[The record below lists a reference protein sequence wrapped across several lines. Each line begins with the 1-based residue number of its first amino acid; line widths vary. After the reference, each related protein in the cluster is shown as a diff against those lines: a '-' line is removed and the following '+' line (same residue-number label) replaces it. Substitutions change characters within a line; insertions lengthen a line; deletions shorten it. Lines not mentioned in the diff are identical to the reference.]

1 MQPFESALL
10 AAFPLD
16 AWRSRRVCVAVSGGA
31 DSVALLR
38 GLVRLPEITNNP
50 DLRLN
55 FFVATVDHRSRG
67 AESDGDVAF
76 VEALAAEL
84 GVDFFRRTLDP
95 AELEAEARRQGSWES
110 AARTLRYRALV
121 DAAKAGSARYLA
133 TAHHRDDQLE
143 TLLFRLFRGAGFDGM
158 RGVPAVRPLDEAL
171 VLIRPLLAVGR
182 AEILAYLAQ
191 LNQPYRVDSSNASP
205 RYARNRIRNELAPL
219 LESIFPGRWES
230 ALLRLSELA
239 AETETFFDA
248 QTAPL
253 DAEIAAAKR
262 RDALFARTLD
272 ALGVPDAFPNAANNA
287 NRSISSNAANNANRS
302 ISSNAANNA
311 NRSISSNAADNANLP
326 KPSNAAN
333 NANRSAP
340 SNVANNANDA
350 SSPNVV
356 ILPLEPLRAAPEP
369 LVRRYFRQ
377 IWRDRNWPL
386 AAMGAAE
393 WRRLAAAVRK
403 TPLDRRA
410 EPQFPGDVRLTF
422 PDSSTLRLERR
433 VKNADSVPVDASPP
447 FD

>member
-1 MQPFESALL
+1 MSFLATLAQTADSPYFPYPVFSESFRLSPRPFETALL

-16 AWRSRRVCVAVSGGA
+16 AWRSRRVCAAVSGGA

-38 GLVRLPEITNNP
+38 GLVRLPEITDNP
-50 DLRLN
+50 NLRRN

-95 AELEAEARRQGSWES
+95 TELEAEARRQGSWES
-110 AARTLRYRALV
+110 AARELRYRALV
-121 DAAKAGSARYLA
+121 DAAKTGGARFLA

-143 TLLFRLFRGAGFDGM
+143 TLLFRLFRGAGFDGL
-158 RGVPAVRPLDEAL
+158 RGVPAVRPLDESL

-219 LESIFPGRWES
+219 LDSIFPGRWDA
-230 ALLRLSELA
+230 ALLRLAELA

-253 DAEIAAAKR
+253 DAKIAAAKR

-272 ALGVPDAFPNAANNA
+272 SLNVPDAANDANNKHSPNDADAVNPANNA
-287 NRSISSNAANNANRS
+287 
-302 ISSNAANNA
+302 
-311 NRSISSNAADNANLP
+311 
-326 KPSNAAN
+326 
-333 NANRSAP
+333 SA
-340 SNVANNANDA
+340 A
-350 SSPNVV
+350 SSPDVV
-356 ILPLEPLRAAPEP
+356 ILPLEPLRDAPEP

-393 WRRLAAAVRK
+393 WRRLTAAVRQ
-403 TPLDRRA
+403 TPLPNRA
-410 EPQFPGDVRLTF
+410 EPQFPGDVRLIF
-422 PDSSTLRLERR
+422 PDASTLRLERR
-433 VKNADSVPVDASPP
+433 VKNVDFAPDADSPSP

>member
-1 MQPFESALL
+1 MSPLSLHLPLQPFESALL

-287 NRSISSNAANNANRS
+287 NRSISSNAA
-302 ISSNAANNA
+302 
-311 NRSISSNAADNANLP
+311 DNANLP

>member
-1 MQPFESALL
+1 MSSARFHSSPQPFESALL

-38 GLVRLPEITNNP
+38 GLVRLPELTNKPN
-50 DLRLN
+50 LRRN

-67 AESDGDVAF
+67 AESDGDAAF

-84 GVDFFRRTLDP
+84 GLDFFRRTLDP
-95 AELEAEARRQGSWES
+95 NELEAEARRQGSWES
-110 AARTLRYRALV
+110 AARELRYRALV
-121 DAAKAGSARYLA
+121 EAAKRGGARFLA

-143 TLLFRLFRGAGFDGM
+143 TLLFRLFRGVGFDGL
-158 RGVPAVRPLDEAL
+158 RGVPAIRPLDESL

-182 AEILAYLAQ
+182 AEIFAYLSQ
-191 LNQPYRVDSSNASP
+191 LNQSYRVDSSNASP
-205 RYARNRIRNELAPL
+205 SYARNRIRNELTPL
-219 LESIFPGRWES
+219 LESIFPGRWDA
-230 ALLRLSELA
+230 ALLRLAELA

-253 DAEIAAAKR
+253 DAEIAAARR
-262 RDALFARTLD
+262 RDALFRRTLD
-272 ALGVPDAFPNAANNA
+272 SLGIPAAPPNTASLPDA
-287 NRSISSNAANNANRS
+287 
-302 ISSNAANNA
+302 
-311 NRSISSNAADNANLP
+311 
-326 KPSNAAN
+326 
-333 NANRSAP
+333 
-340 SNVANNANDA
+340 A
-350 SSPNVV
+350 SSLDVV
-356 ILPLEPLRAAPEP
+356 ILPLKPLRDASEP

-393 WRRLAAAVRK
+393 WRRLTAAVRK
-403 TPLDRRA
+403 TPFTNRA

-433 VKNADSVPVDASPP
+433 VKDAAPRLDANAPSPP
-447 FD
+447 D

>member
-1 MQPFESALL
+1 MFFPRFASTPRPFETALL

-50 DLRLN
+50 DLRRN

-84 GVDFFRRTLDP
+84 GVDCFRRTLDP

-121 DAAKAGSARYLA
+121 DAAKNGGARYLA

-143 TLLFRLFRGAGFDGM
+143 TLLFRLFRGAGFNGL

-191 LNQPYRVDSSNASP
+191 LNQSYRVDSSNASP

-219 LESIFPGRWES
+219 LESIFPGRWEA

-272 ALGVPDAFPNAANNA
+272 ALGVPDASDNNANNA
-287 NRSISSNAANNANRS
+287 SS
-302 ISSNAANNA
+302 
-311 NRSISSNAADNANLP
+311 
-326 KPSNAAN
+326 
-333 NANRSAP
+333 
-340 SNVANNANDA
+340 A
-350 SSPNVV
+350 SSPDVV
-356 ILPLEPLRAAPEP
+356 ILPLKPLRAAPEP

-386 AAMGAAE
+386 AAMGADE

-433 VKNADSVPVDASPP
+433 VKSADSVPVDASPP

>member
-1 MQPFESALL
+1 VFFPRFASTPRPFETALL

-50 DLRLN
+50 DLRRN

-95 AELEAEARRQGSWES
+95 TELEAEARRQGSWES

-121 DAAKAGSARYLA
+121 DAAKNGGARFLA

-143 TLLFRLFRGAGFDGM
+143 TLLFRLFRGAGFDGL

-272 ALGVPDAFPNAANNA
+272 ALGVPNVSPNNANNA
-287 NRSISSNAANNANRS
+287 NN
-302 ISSNAANNA
+302 
-311 NRSISSNAADNANLP
+311 
-326 KPSNAAN
+326 
-333 NANRSAP
+333 
-340 SNVANNANDA
+340 A
-350 SSPNVV
+350 SSLNVV

-386 AAMGAAE
+386 AAMGADE

-403 TPLDRRA
+403 TPLPSRA

-433 VKNADSVPVDASPP
+433 VKNADSVPVDASSP

>member
-1 MQPFESALL
+1 MFPDSFRSSPRPFETALL

-50 DLRLN
+50 NLRRN

-84 GVDFFRRTLDP
+84 GVDFFRQTLDP

-110 AARTLRYRALV
+110 AARELRYRALV
-121 DAAKAGSARYLA
+121 DAAKAGSARFLA

-143 TLLFRLFRGAGFDGM
+143 TLLFRLFRGAGFDGL

-219 LESIFPGRWES
+219 LDSIFPGRWDA
-230 ALLRLSELA
+230 ALLRLAELA

-253 DAEIAAAKR
+253 DAKIAAAKR
-262 RDALFARTLD
+262 RDALFARTLG
-272 ALGVPDAFPNAANNA
+272 ALGVPGASPNAANNA
-287 NRSISSNAANNANRS
+287 NNKNFPSIADAVNPANIANNA
-302 ISSNAANNA
+302 
-311 NRSISSNAADNANLP
+311 
-326 KPSNAAN
+326 
-333 NANRSAP
+333 
-340 SNVANNANDA
+340 
-350 SSPNVV
+350 SSPDVV
-356 ILPLEPLRAAPEP
+356 ILPLEPLRDAPEP

-386 AAMGAAE
+386 AAMGADE
-393 WRRLAAAVRK
+393 WRRLTAAVRK
-403 TPLDRRA
+403 TPLPSRA

-422 PDSSTLRLERR
+422 PDSSTLRLERG
-433 VKNADSVPVDASPP
+433 VKNADSVPAPPSSP

>member
-1 MQPFESALL
+1 MSSALFRSSPRPFETALL

-16 AWRSRRVCVAVSGGA
+16 AWRRRRVCVAVSGGA

-50 DLRLN
+50 DLRRN

-76 VEALAAEL
+76 VESLAAEL

-95 AELEAEARRQGSWES
+95 GELEAEARRQGSWES

-121 DAAKAGSARYLA
+121 DAAKSGSARYLA

-143 TLLFRLFRGAGFDGM
+143 TLLFRLFRGAGFDGL
-158 RGVPAVRPLDEAL
+158 RGVPTVRPLDEAL

-253 DAEIAAAKR
+253 DAKIAAAKR

-272 ALGVPDAFPNAANNA
+272 ALGVPDASPNAANNA
-287 NRSISSNAANNANRS
+287 NRPAS
-302 ISSNAANNA
+302 
-311 NRSISSNAADNANLP
+311 P
-326 KPSNAAN
+326 
-333 NANRSAP
+333 
-340 SNVANNANDA
+340 NVANNANRPVSTDAANRSVSSNSANNANDANGA
-350 SSPNVV
+350 SSLNVV

-369 LVRRYFRQ
+369 LVRRYFRK

-386 AAMGAAE
+386 AAMGADE

-433 VKNADSVPVDASPP
+433 VKNADVPSNVDSSSA

>member
-1 MQPFESALL
+1 VSSSLFHSSPRPFETALL

-16 AWRSRRVCVAVSGGA
+16 AWRARRVCVAVSGGA

-50 DLRLN
+50 DLRRN

-95 AELEAEARRQGSWES
+95 TELETEARRQGSWES

-121 DAAKAGSARYLA
+121 DAAKNGGARYLA

-143 TLLFRLFRGAGFDGM
+143 TLLFRLFRGAGFDGL

-272 ALGVPDAFPNAANNA
+272 ALGVPNVSPNNANNA
-287 NRSISSNAANNANRS
+287 NN
-302 ISSNAANNA
+302 
-311 NRSISSNAADNANLP
+311 
-326 KPSNAAN
+326 
-333 NANRSAP
+333 
-340 SNVANNANDA
+340 A
-350 SSPNVV
+350 SSLNVV

-386 AAMGAAE
+386 AAMGADE

-403 TPLDRRA
+403 TPLPSRA

-433 VKNADSVPVDASPP
+433 VKNADSVPVDASSP

>member
-1 MQPFESALL
+1 MSSSLFCSSPRPFETALL
-10 AAFPLD
+10 AAFPFD
-16 AWRSRRVCVAVSGGA
+16 AWRARRVCVAVSGGA

-50 DLRLN
+50 DLRRN

-84 GVDFFRRTLDP
+84 GVDFFHRTLDP

-143 TLLFRLFRGAGFDGM
+143 TLLFRLFRGAGFDGL

-253 DAEIAAAKR
+253 DAKIAAAKR

-272 ALGVPDAFPNAANNA
+272 ALGVPDASPNDANAANNV
-287 NRSISSNAANNANRS
+287 NNINNANNAN
-302 ISSNAANNA
+302 N
-311 NRSISSNAADNANLP
+311 
-326 KPSNAAN
+326 
-333 NANRSAP
+333 
-340 SNVANNANDA
+340 A
-350 SSPNVV
+350 SSPDVV
-356 ILPLEPLRAAPEP
+356 ILPLKPLRAAPEP

-393 WRRLAAAVRK
+393 WRRLTAAVRK

-422 PDSSTLRLERR
+422 PDASTLRLERR
-433 VKNADSVPVDASPP
+433 VKNAAVPSNVDSSSP

>member
-1 MQPFESALL
+1 M
-10 AAFPLD
+10 
-16 AWRSRRVCVAVSGGA
+16 RR
-31 DSVALLR
+31 
-38 GLVRLPEITNNP
+38 
-50 DLRLN
+50 N

-95 AELEAEARRQGSWES
+95 TELEAEARRQGSWES

-121 DAAKAGSARYLA
+121 DAAKSGSARYLA

-143 TLLFRLFRGAGFDGM
+143 TLLFRLFRGAGFDGL

-191 LNQPYRVDSSNASP
+191 LNQSYRVDSSNASP

-262 RDALFARTLD
+262 RDALFARTLASLNVPNAVNNVND
-272 ALGVPDAFPNAANNA
+272 ANNEHFPNDADAANRPVSAFNA
-287 NRSISSNAANNANRS
+287 
-302 ISSNAANNA
+302 
-311 NRSISSNAADNANLP
+311 
-326 KPSNAAN
+326 
-333 NANRSAP
+333 SA
-340 SNVANNANDA
+340 A
-350 SSPNVV
+350 SSPDVV
-356 ILPLEPLRAAPEP
+356 MLPLEPLRATPEP

-386 AAMGAAE
+386 AAMGADE
-393 WRRLAAAVRK
+393 WRRLTAAVRK

-433 VKNADSVPVDASPP
+433 VKNAAVPSNVDSSSP

>member
-1 MQPFESALL
+1 MSSSLFSSSPRPFETALL

-50 DLRLN
+50 DLRRN

-143 TLLFRLFRGAGFDGM
+143 TLLFRLFRGAGFDGL
-158 RGVPAVRPLDEAL
+158 RGVPAVRPLDEVL

-191 LNQPYRVDSSNASP
+191 LNHPYRVDSSNASP

-239 AETETFFDA
+239 AETETFLDA

-253 DAEIAAAKR
+253 DAKI
-262 RDALFARTLD
+262 
-272 ALGVPDAFPNAANNA
+272 
-287 NRSISSNAANNANRS
+287 
-302 ISSNAANNA
+302 
-311 NRSISSNAADNANLP
+311 
-326 KPSNAAN
+326 
-333 NANRSAP
+333 
-340 SNVANNANDA
+340 
-350 SSPNVV
+350 
-356 ILPLEPLRAAPEP
+356 
-369 LVRRYFRQ
+369 
-377 IWRDRNWPL
+377 
-386 AAMGAAE
+386 
-393 WRRLAAAVRK
+393 
-403 TPLDRRA
+403 
-410 EPQFPGDVRLTF
+410 
-422 PDSSTLRLERR
+422 
-433 VKNADSVPVDASPP
+433 
-447 FD
+447 

>member
-1 MQPFESALL
+1 MPSQTAETAHSPYSVSSSLFHSSPRPFETALL

-16 AWRSRRVCVAVSGGA
+16 AWRARRVCVAVSGGA

-50 DLRLN
+50 DLRRN

-121 DAAKAGSARYLA
+121 DAAKNGGARYLA

-143 TLLFRLFRGAGFDGM
+143 TLLFRLFRGAGFDGL
-158 RGVPAVRPLDEAL
+158 RGVPAVRPLNEAL
-171 VLIRPLLAVGR
+171 VLIRPLLGVGR

-253 DAEIAAAKR
+253 DAKIAAAKR

-272 ALGVPDAFPNAANNA
+272 ALGVPVASANNA
-287 NRSISSNAANNANRS
+287 SNA
-302 ISSNAANNA
+302 
-311 NRSISSNAADNANLP
+311 
-326 KPSNAAN
+326 
-333 NANRSAP
+333 
-340 SNVANNANDA
+340 SNVNNVNDANDA
-350 SSPNVV
+350 SSPDVV
-356 ILPLEPLRAAPEP
+356 ILPLEPLRATPEP

-393 WRRLAAAVRK
+393 WRRLTAAVRK

-433 VKNADSVPVDASPP
+433 AKTAAVSSNVDSPSP

>member
-1 MQPFESALL
+1 MSSPRFISTPRPFETALL

-50 DLRLN
+50 DLRRN

-95 AELEAEARRQGSWES
+95 TELEAEARRQGSWES

-121 DAAKAGSARYLA
+121 DAAKNGGARYLA

-143 TLLFRLFRGAGFDGM
+143 TLLFRLFRGAGFDGL

-219 LESIFPGRWES
+219 LESIFPGRWEA
-230 ALLRLSELA
+230 ALLRLAELA

-262 RDALFARTLD
+262 RDALFRRTLA
-272 ALGVPDAFPNAANNA
+272 ALNVPNAPNSVNAANNG
-287 NRSISSNAANNANRS
+287 NNANAV
-302 ISSNAANNA
+302 N
-311 NRSISSNAADNANLP
+311 P
-326 KPSNAAN
+326 V
-333 NANRSAP
+333 
-340 SNVANNANDA
+340 NVANDANVVNP
-350 SSPNVV
+350 PNVV
-356 ILPLEPLRAAPEP
+356 ILPLEPLRDAPEA

-393 WRRLAAAVRK
+393 WRRLTAAVRK
-403 TPLDRRA
+403 TPLPNRA
-410 EPQFPGDVRLTF
+410 EPQFPGAVRLTF

-433 VKNADSVPVDASPP
+433 MKTAAVPSNVDSSSP

>member
-1 MQPFESALL
+1 MPSQTAETAHSPYSVSSSLFHSSPRPFETALL

-16 AWRSRRVCVAVSGGA
+16 AWRARRVCVAVSGGA

-50 DLRLN
+50 DLRRN

-121 DAAKAGSARYLA
+121 DAAQKGGARYLA

-143 TLLFRLFRGAGFDGM
+143 TLLFRLFRGAGFDGL
-158 RGVPAVRPLDEAL
+158 RGVPAVRPLNEAL
-171 VLIRPLLAVGR
+171 VLIRPLLGVGR

-253 DAEIAAAKR
+253 DAKIAAAKR
-262 RDALFARTLD
+262 RDALLARTLD
-272 ALGVPDAFPNAANNA
+272 ALGVPVASANNA
-287 NRSISSNAANNANRS
+287 SNA
-302 ISSNAANNA
+302 
-311 NRSISSNAADNANLP
+311 
-326 KPSNAAN
+326 
-333 NANRSAP
+333 
-340 SNVANNANDA
+340 SNVNNVNDANDANDA
-350 SSPNVV
+350 SSPDVV
-356 ILPLEPLRAAPEP
+356 ILPLEPLRATPEP

-393 WRRLAAAVRK
+393 WRRLTAAVRK

-433 VKNADSVPVDASPP
+433 AKTAAVSSNVDSPSP

>member
-1 MQPFESALL
+1 MFFPRFASTPRPFETALL

-50 DLRLN
+50 DLRRN

-95 AELEAEARRQGSWES
+95 TELETEARRQGSWES

-121 DAAKAGSARYLA
+121 DAAKNGGARYLA

-143 TLLFRLFRGAGFDGM
+143 TLLFRLFRGAGFDGL

-171 VLIRPLLAVGR
+171 VLIRPLLGVGR

-272 ALGVPDAFPNAANNA
+272 ALGVPNVSPNNANNA
-287 NRSISSNAANNANRS
+287 NN
-302 ISSNAANNA
+302 
-311 NRSISSNAADNANLP
+311 
-326 KPSNAAN
+326 
-333 NANRSAP
+333 
-340 SNVANNANDA
+340 A
-350 SSPNVV
+350 SSLNVV

-386 AAMGAAE
+386 AAMGADE

-403 TPLDRRA
+403 TPLPSRV

>member
-1 MQPFESALL
+1 MFSSLVPSPPRPFETALL

-50 DLRLN
+50 DLRRN
-55 FFVATVDHRSRG
+55 FFVATVNHRSRG

-95 AELEAEARRQGSWES
+95 VELEAEARRQGSWES

-121 DAAKAGSARYLA
+121 DAAKNGGARFLA

-143 TLLFRLFRGAGFDGM
+143 TLLFRLFRGAGFDGL
-158 RGVPAVRPLDEAL
+158 RGVPTVRPLDEAL

-253 DAEIAAAKR
+253 DAKIAAAKL
-262 RDALFARTLD
+262 RDALFRRTL
-272 ALGVPDAFPNAANNA
+272 ALLGVPAANAVNPPNAANNA
-287 NRSISSNAANNANRS
+287 IAANPPNAAN
-302 ISSNAANNA
+302 AAN
-311 NRSISSNAADNANLP
+311 
-326 KPSNAAN
+326 
-333 NANRSAP
+333 
-340 SNVANNANDA
+340 
-350 SSPNVV
+350 SPNVV
-356 ILPLEPLRAAPEP
+356 ILPLEPLRDAPEP

-377 IWRDRNWPL
+377 IWRDQNWPL

-393 WRRLAAAVRK
+393 WRRLTAAVRK
-403 TPLDRRA
+403 TPLPNRA

-433 VKNADSVPVDASPP
+433 VPNAGSAPVDASPP

>member
-1 MQPFESALL
+1 MSSSLSHSSPRPFETALL

-16 AWRSRRVCVAVSGGA
+16 AWRARRVCVAVSGGA

-50 DLRLN
+50 DLRRH

-143 TLLFRLFRGAGFDGM
+143 TLLFRLFRGAGFDGL

-171 VLIRPLLAVGR
+171 VLIRPLLGVGR

-253 DAEIAAAKR
+253 DAKIAAVRR
-262 RDALFARTLD
+262 RDALFARTLNS
-272 ALGVPDAFPNAANNA
+272 LNVPDAANNKNFSNIA
-287 NRSISSNAANNANRS
+287 NTANAVN
-302 ISSNAANNA
+302 
-311 NRSISSNAADNANLP
+311 P
-326 KPSNAAN
+326 
-333 NANRSAP
+333 
-340 SNVANNANDA
+340 ANNANDA
-350 SSPNVV
+350 SSPDAVM
-356 ILPLEPLRAAPEP
+356 LPLEPLRATPEP

-422 PDSSTLRLERR
+422 PDPSTLRLERR
-433 VKNADSVPVDASPP
+433 VKNAAVPSNVDSSSP

>member
-1 MQPFESALL
+1 MSSSLFCSSPRPFETALL
-10 AAFPLD
+10 AAFPFD
-16 AWRSRRVCVAVSGGA
+16 AWRARRVCVAVSGGA

-50 DLRLN
+50 DLRRN

-143 TLLFRLFRGAGFDGM
+143 TLLFRLFRGAGFDGL

-253 DAEIAAAKR
+253 DAKIAAAKR

-272 ALGVPDAFPNAANNA
+272 ALGVPDASPNDANAANNV
-287 NRSISSNAANNANRS
+287 NNINNANNAN
-302 ISSNAANNA
+302 N
-311 NRSISSNAADNANLP
+311 
-326 KPSNAAN
+326 
-333 NANRSAP
+333 
-340 SNVANNANDA
+340 A
-350 SSPNVV
+350 SSPDVV
-356 ILPLEPLRAAPEP
+356 ILPLKPLRAAPEP

-393 WRRLAAAVRK
+393 WRRLAAAVLK

-422 PDSSTLRLERR
+422 PDASTLRLERR
-433 VKNADSVPVDASPP
+433 VKNAAVPSNVDSSSP

>member
-1 MQPFESALL
+1 MSSSLFHSSPRPFETALL

-16 AWRSRRVCVAVSGGA
+16 AWRRRRVCVAVSGGA

-50 DLRLN
+50 DLRRN

-84 GVDFFRRTLDP
+84 DVDFFRRTLDP

-121 DAAKAGSARYLA
+121 DAAKSGSARFLA

-143 TLLFRLFRGAGFDGM
+143 TILFRLFRGAGFDGL
-158 RGVPAVRPLDEAL
+158 RGVPAVRPLDESL
-171 VLIRPLLAVGR
+171 VLIRPLLTVGR

-253 DAEIAAAKR
+253 DEHIAAAKL
-262 RDALFARTLD
+262 RDALFARTL
-272 ALGVPDAFPNAANNA
+272 ALLGVPAANAVNPPNAANNA
-287 NRSISSNAANNANRS
+287 IAANPPNAANNAIAANLLNAANNAN
-302 ISSNAANNA
+302 AAN
-311 NRSISSNAADNANLP
+311 
-326 KPSNAAN
+326 
-333 NANRSAP
+333 
-340 SNVANNANDA
+340 
-350 SSPNVV
+350 SPNVV

-393 WRRLAAAVRK
+393 WRRLTAAVRK
-403 TPLDRRA
+403 TPLERRA

-433 VKNADSVPVDASPP
+433 VPNAGSVPVDASPP

>member
-1 MQPFESALL
+1 MSSSLFCSSPRPFETALL

-50 DLRLN
+50 DLRRN

-95 AELEAEARRQGSWES
+95 TELEAEARRQGSWES

-121 DAAKAGSARYLA
+121 DAAKSGSARYLA

-143 TLLFRLFRGAGFDGM
+143 TLLFRLFRGAGFDGL

-191 LNQPYRVDSSNASP
+191 LNQSYRVDSSNASP

-262 RDALFARTLD
+262 RDALFARTLASLNVPNAVNNVND
-272 ALGVPDAFPNAANNA
+272 ANNEHFPNDADAANRPVSAFNA
-287 NRSISSNAANNANRS
+287 
-302 ISSNAANNA
+302 
-311 NRSISSNAADNANLP
+311 
-326 KPSNAAN
+326 
-333 NANRSAP
+333 SA
-340 SNVANNANDA
+340 A
-350 SSPNVV
+350 SSPDVV
-356 ILPLEPLRAAPEP
+356 MLPLEPLRATPEP

-386 AAMGAAE
+386 AAMGADE
-393 WRRLAAAVRK
+393 WRRLTAAVRK

-433 VKNADSVPVDASPP
+433 VKNAAVPSNVDSSSP

>member
-1 MQPFESALL
+1 MYSSLFLSSPRPFETALL

-50 DLRLN
+50 DLRRN

-84 GVDFFRRTLDP
+84 GVDFFRRTLEP
-95 AELEAEARRQGSWES
+95 AKLEAEARRQGSWES

-121 DAAKAGSARYLA
+121 DAAKAGSARFLA

-143 TLLFRLFRGAGFDGM
+143 TLLFRLFRGAGFDGL
-158 RGVPAVRPLDEAL
+158 RGVPAVRPLDESL

-191 LNQPYRVDSSNASP
+191 LDQPYRVDSSNASP

-253 DAEIAAAKR
+253 DAKIAAAKR
-262 RDALFARTLD
+262 RDALFARTLASLNVPND
-272 ALGVPDAFPNAANNA
+272 ADAANAATPPNSPKIANNADAANRPVSAFAANAAN
-287 NRSISSNAANNANRS
+287 SS
-302 ISSNAANNA
+302 
-311 NRSISSNAADNANLP
+311 
-326 KPSNAAN
+326 
-333 NANRSAP
+333 
-340 SNVANNANDA
+340 
-350 SSPNVV
+350 NVV

-393 WRRLAAAVRK
+393 WRRLTAAVRK
-403 TPLDRRA
+403 TPFPSRA

-433 VKNADSVPVDASPP
+433 VKNADVADSPSS

>member
-1 MQPFESALL
+1 MSSSLFCSSPRPFETALL
-10 AAFPLD
+10 AAFPFD
-16 AWRSRRVCVAVSGGA
+16 AWRARRVCVAVSGGA

-50 DLRLN
+50 DLRRN

-143 TLLFRLFRGAGFDGM
+143 TLLFRLFRGAGFDGL

-253 DAEIAAAKR
+253 DAKIAAAKR

-272 ALGVPDAFPNAANNA
+272 ALGVPDASPNDANAANNV
-287 NRSISSNAANNANRS
+287 NNINNANNAN
-302 ISSNAANNA
+302 N
-311 NRSISSNAADNANLP
+311 
-326 KPSNAAN
+326 
-333 NANRSAP
+333 
-340 SNVANNANDA
+340 A
-350 SSPNVV
+350 SSPDVV
-356 ILPLEPLRAAPEP
+356 MLPLEPLRAAPEP

-393 WRRLAAAVRK
+393 WRRLAAAVLK

-422 PDSSTLRLERR
+422 PDAATLRLERR
-433 VKNADSVPVDASPP
+433 VKNAAVPSNVDSSSP

>member
-1 MQPFESALL
+1 MSSASFRSSPRPFETALL

-16 AWRSRRVCVAVSGGA
+16 AWRRRRVCVAVSGGA

-50 DLRLN
+50 NLRDN

-67 AESDGDVAF
+67 AESDGDAAF

-84 GVDFFRRTLDP
+84 GLDFFRRTLNP
-95 AELEAEARRQGSWES
+95 NELEAEARRRGSWES
-110 AARTLRYRALV
+110 AARELRYRALA
-121 DAAKAGSARYLA
+121 DAAKKGGARFLA

-143 TLLFRLFRGAGFDGM
+143 TLLFRLFRGVGFDGL
-158 RGVPAVRPLDEAL
+158 RGVPAVRPLDESL

-191 LNQPYRVDSSNASP
+191 LNQSCRVDSSNASP

-219 LESIFPGRWES
+219 LDSIFPGRWDA
-230 ALLRLSELA
+230 ALLRLAELA

-253 DAEIAAAKR
+253 DAEIAAARR
-262 RDALFARTLD
+262 RDALFCRTL
-272 ALGVPDAFPNAANNA
+272 ASLGVSANLPNHSNNVNNA
-287 NRSISSNAANNANRS
+287 NNTNDTNRPAVALAAN
-302 ISSNAANNA
+302 
-311 NRSISSNAADNANLP
+311 
-326 KPSNAAN
+326 
-333 NANRSAP
+333 
-340 SNVANNANDA
+340 VASFPD
-350 SSPNVV
+350 VV
-356 ILPLEPLRAAPEP
+356 TLPLEPLRAAPEP
-369 LVRRYFRQ
+369 VVRRYFRQ

-393 WRRLAAAVRK
+393 WRRLTAAVRQ
-403 TPLDRRA
+403 TSLPNRA

-422 PDSSTLRLERR
+422 PDASTLRLERR
-433 VKNADSVPVDASPP
+433 VKNVDAVPAADSPSP

>member
-1 MQPFESALL
+1 MSPLSFHLPLQPFESALL

-84 GVDFFRRTLDP
+84 GVDFFHRTLDP

-121 DAAKAGSARYLA
+121 DAAKNGGARYLA

-191 LNQPYRVDSSNASP
+191 LNQSYRVDSSNASP

-219 LESIFPGRWES
+219 LESIFPGRWEA

-253 DAEIAAAKR
+253 DAEIAAAKS

-272 ALGVPDAFPNAANNA
+272 ALGVPAASANDANDANDANNA
-287 NRSISSNAANNANRS
+287 NNANAAINA
-302 ISSNAANNA
+302 
-311 NRSISSNAADNANLP
+311 
-326 KPSNAAN
+326 
-333 NANRSAP
+333 SA
-340 SNVANNANDA
+340 A
-350 SSPNVV
+350 SSPDVV
-356 ILPLEPLRAAPEP
+356 MLPLEPLRAAPEP

-403 TPLDRRA
+403 TPLDQLA

-422 PDSSTLRLERR
+422 PDAATLRLERR

>member
-1 MQPFESALL
+1 MLSPSFRSPPRPFETALF

-38 GLVRLPEITNNP
+38 GLVHLPEITNNP
-50 DLRLN
+50 DLRRN

-95 AELEAEARRQGSWES
+95 DELEAEARRQGSWES

-143 TLLFRLFRGAGFDGM
+143 TLLFRLFRGAGFDGL

-272 ALGVPDAFPNAANNA
+272 ALGVPKDSPNNANHPILLSNANNA
-287 NRSISSNAANNANRS
+287 NN
-302 ISSNAANNA
+302 
-311 NRSISSNAADNANLP
+311 
-326 KPSNAAN
+326 
-333 NANRSAP
+333 
-340 SNVANNANDA
+340 A
-350 SSPNVV
+350 SSPDVV

-386 AAMGAAE
+386 AAMGADE

>member
-1 MQPFESALL
+1 MYSSLFLSSLRPFETALL

-16 AWRSRRVCVAVSGGA
+16 AWRARRVCVAVSGGA

-50 DLRLN
+50 DLRRN

-84 GVDFFRRTLDP
+84 GVDFFHRTLDP

-121 DAAKAGSARYLA
+121 DAAKNGGARYLA

-143 TLLFRLFRGAGFDGM
+143 TLLFRLFRGAGFDGL
-158 RGVPAVRPLDEAL
+158 RGVPAVRPLDESL

-191 LNQPYRVDSSNASP
+191 LAQPYRVDSSNASP

-219 LESIFPGRWES
+219 LESIFPGRWEA
-230 ALLRLSELA
+230 ALLRLAELA

-253 DAEIAAAKR
+253 DEQIAAAKR

-272 ALGVPDAFPNAANNA
+272 ALGVPVA
-287 NRSISSNAANNANRS
+287 S
-302 ISSNAANNA
+302 
-311 NRSISSNAADNANLP
+311 
-326 KPSNAAN
+326 
-333 NANRSAP
+333 
-340 SNVANNANDA
+340 ANNANDA
-350 SSPNVV
+350 NDANDASSPDVV
-356 ILPLEPLRAAPEP
+356 MLPLEPLRAAPEP

-393 WRRLAAAVRK
+393 WRRLAAAVLK

-422 PDSSTLRLERR
+422 PDAATLRLERR
-433 VKNADSVPVDASPP
+433 VKNAAVPSNVDSSPP

>member
-1 MQPFESALL
+1 MSPLSFHLPLQPFESALL

-84 GVDFFRRTLDP
+84 GVDFFRQTLDP

-191 LNQPYRVDSSNASP
+191 LNQSYRVDSSNASP

-219 LESIFPGRWES
+219 LESIFPGRWEA

-253 DAEIAAAKR
+253 DAEIAAAKS

-272 ALGVPDAFPNAANNA
+272 ALGVPAASANDANDANDANNA
-287 NRSISSNAANNANRS
+287 NNANAAINA
-302 ISSNAANNA
+302 
-311 NRSISSNAADNANLP
+311 
-326 KPSNAAN
+326 
-333 NANRSAP
+333 SA
-340 SNVANNANDA
+340 A
-350 SSPNVV
+350 SSPDVV
-356 ILPLEPLRAAPEP
+356 MLPLEPLRAAPEP

-403 TPLDRRA
+403 TPLDQLA

-422 PDSSTLRLERR
+422 PDAATLRLERR

>member
-1 MQPFESALL
+1 MPSSLFSSTPRPFETALL

-16 AWRSRRVCVAVSGGA
+16 AWRARRVCVAVSGGA

-50 DLRLN
+50 DLRRN

-95 AELEAEARRQGSWES
+95 DELEAEARRQGSWES

-121 DAAKAGSARYLA
+121 DAAKSGSARYLA

-219 LESIFPGRWES
+219 LESIFPGRWEA
-230 ALLRLSELA
+230 ALLRLAELA

-253 DAEIAAAKR
+253 DAKIAAAKR

-272 ALGVPDAFPNAANNA
+272 ALGVPVVSPNNANLPVLPSAANNA
-287 NRSISSNAANNANRS
+287 NNA
-302 ISSNAANNA
+302 
-311 NRSISSNAADNANLP
+311 
-326 KPSNAAN
+326 
-333 NANRSAP
+333 SA
-340 SNVANNANDA
+340 A
-350 SSPNVV
+350 SSPDVV
-356 ILPLEPLRAAPEP
+356 MLPLEPLRAAPEP

-386 AAMGAAE
+386 AAMGADE

>member
-1 MQPFESALL
+1 M
-10 AAFPLD
+10 
-16 AWRSRRVCVAVSGGA
+16 RR
-31 DSVALLR
+31 
-38 GLVRLPEITNNP
+38 
-50 DLRLN
+50 N

-143 TLLFRLFRGAGFDGM
+143 TLLFRLFRGAGFDGL

-253 DAEIAAAKR
+253 DAKIAAAKR

-272 ALGVPDAFPNAANNA
+272 ALGVPDASPNDANAANNV
-287 NRSISSNAANNANRS
+287 NNINNANNAN
-302 ISSNAANNA
+302 N
-311 NRSISSNAADNANLP
+311 
-326 KPSNAAN
+326 
-333 NANRSAP
+333 
-340 SNVANNANDA
+340 A
-350 SSPNVV
+350 SSPDVV
-356 ILPLEPLRAAPEP
+356 ILPLKPLRAAPEP

-393 WRRLAAAVRK
+393 WRRLAAAVLK

-422 PDSSTLRLERR
+422 PDASTLRLERR
-433 VKNADSVPVDASPP
+433 VKNAAVPSNVDSSSP

>member
-1 MQPFESALL
+1 VSSSLFHSSPRPFETALL

-16 AWRSRRVCVAVSGGA
+16 AWRARRVCVAVSGGA

-50 DLRLN
+50 DLRRN

-95 AELEAEARRQGSWES
+95 TELEAEARRQGSWES

-121 DAAKAGSARYLA
+121 DAAKNGGARFLA

-143 TLLFRLFRGAGFDGM
+143 TLLFRLFRGAGFDGL

-171 VLIRPLLAVGR
+171 VLIRPLLGVGR

-272 ALGVPDAFPNAANNA
+272 ALGVPNVSPNNANNA
-287 NRSISSNAANNANRS
+287 NN
-302 ISSNAANNA
+302 
-311 NRSISSNAADNANLP
+311 
-326 KPSNAAN
+326 
-333 NANRSAP
+333 
-340 SNVANNANDA
+340 A
-350 SSPNVV
+350 SSLNVV

-386 AAMGAAE
+386 AAMGADE

-403 TPLDRRA
+403 TPLPSRA

-433 VKNADSVPVDASPP
+433 VKNADSVPVDASSP

>member
-1 MQPFESALL
+1 MYSSLFLSSLRPFETALL

-16 AWRSRRVCVAVSGGA
+16 AWRARRVCVAVSGGA

-50 DLRLN
+50 DLRRN

-84 GVDFFRRTLDP
+84 GVDFFRQTLDP

-191 LNQPYRVDSSNASP
+191 LNQSYRVDSSNASP

-219 LESIFPGRWES
+219 LESIFPGRWEA

-253 DAEIAAAKR
+253 DAEIAAAKS

-272 ALGVPDAFPNAANNA
+272 ALGVPAASANDANDANDANNA
-287 NRSISSNAANNANRS
+287 NNANAAINA
-302 ISSNAANNA
+302 
-311 NRSISSNAADNANLP
+311 
-326 KPSNAAN
+326 
-333 NANRSAP
+333 SA
-340 SNVANNANDA
+340 A
-350 SSPNVV
+350 SSPDVV
-356 ILPLEPLRAAPEP
+356 MLPLEPLRAAPEP

-393 WRRLAAAVRK
+393 WRRLAAAVLK

-422 PDSSTLRLERR
+422 PDAATLRLERR

>member
-1 MQPFESALL
+1 MSSSLFCSSPRPFETALL
-10 AAFPLD
+10 AAFPFD
-16 AWRSRRVCVAVSGGA
+16 AWRARRVCVAVSGGA

-50 DLRLN
+50 DLRRN

-143 TLLFRLFRGAGFDGM
+143 TLLFRLFRGAGFDGL

-253 DAEIAAAKR
+253 DAKIAAAKR

-272 ALGVPDAFPNAANNA
+272 ALGVPDASPNDANAANNV
-287 NRSISSNAANNANRS
+287 NNINNANNAN
-302 ISSNAANNA
+302 N
-311 NRSISSNAADNANLP
+311 
-326 KPSNAAN
+326 
-333 NANRSAP
+333 
-340 SNVANNANDA
+340 A
-350 SSPNVV
+350 SSPDVV
-356 ILPLEPLRAAPEP
+356 ILPLKPLRAAPEP

-393 WRRLAAAVRK
+393 WRRLTAAVRK

-422 PDSSTLRLERR
+422 PDASTLRLERR
-433 VKNADSVPVDASPP
+433 VKNAAVPSNVDSSSP

>member
-1 MQPFESALL
+1 MSSSLFCSSPRPFETALL

-50 DLRLN
+50 NLRRN

-95 AELEAEARRQGSWES
+95 TELEAEARRQGSWES
-110 AARTLRYRALV
+110 AARELRYRALV
-121 DAAKAGSARYLA
+121 DAAKSGSARFLA

-143 TLLFRLFRGAGFDGM
+143 TLLFRLFRGAGFDGL
-158 RGVPAVRPLDEAL
+158 RGVPAVRPLDESL

-219 LESIFPGRWES
+219 LESIFPGRWDA
-230 ALLRLSELA
+230 ALLRLAELA

-253 DAEIAAAKR
+253 DAKIAAAKR

-272 ALGVPDAFPNAANNA
+272 ALGVPDASPNNANRPVSPSAANNA
-287 NRSISSNAANNANRS
+287 NNAISA
-302 ISSNAANNA
+302 
-311 NRSISSNAADNANLP
+311 
-326 KPSNAAN
+326 
-333 NANRSAP
+333 SA
-340 SNVANNANDA
+340 A
-350 SSPNVV
+350 SSPDVV
-356 ILPLEPLRAAPEP
+356 ILPLEPLRDAPEP

-393 WRRLAAAVRK
+393 WRRLTAAVRK
-403 TPLDRRA
+403 TPLPNRA

-433 VKNADSVPVDASPP
+433 VKNADTVPVDASSP

>member
-1 MQPFESALL
+1 MSSSLFHSTPRPFETALL

-16 AWRSRRVCVAVSGGA
+16 AWRARRVCVAVSGGA

-50 DLRLN
+50 DLRRN

-95 AELEAEARRQGSWES
+95 AELETEARRQGSWES

-121 DAAKAGSARYLA
+121 DAAKNGGARYLA

-143 TLLFRLFRGAGFDGM
+143 TLLFRLFRGAGFNGL

-182 AEILAYLAQ
+182 AEILAYLVQ
-191 LNQPYRVDSSNASP
+191 LNQSYRVDSSNASP

-239 AETETFFDA
+239 AETEPFFDA

-262 RDALFARTLD
+262 RDALFTRTLD
-272 ALGVPDAFPNAANNA
+272 ALGVPDAANNENPPNIVNDA
-287 NRSISSNAANNANRS
+287 
-302 ISSNAANNA
+302 
-311 NRSISSNAADNANLP
+311 
-326 KPSNAAN
+326 
-333 NANRSAP
+333 
-340 SNVANNANDA
+340 NVAN
-350 SSPNVV
+350 SPNVV

-403 TPLDRRA
+403 TSLPSRA

-422 PDSSTLRLERR
+422 PDASTLRLERR
-433 VKNADSVPVDASPP
+433 VKNAAVPSNVDSSSP

>member
-1 MQPFESALL
+1 MLSSLFSSPSRPFETALL

-50 DLRLN
+50 DLRRN

-76 VEALAAEL
+76 VEALAGEL
-84 GVDFFRRTLDP
+84 GVDFFRRTLDS

-121 DAAKAGSARYLA
+121 DAAKAGSARFLA

-143 TLLFRLFRGAGFDGM
+143 TLLFRLFRGAGFDGL

-191 LNQPYRVDSSNASP
+191 LNQSYRVDSSNASP

-219 LESIFPGRWES
+219 LESIFPGRWEN
-230 ALLRLSELA
+230 ALLRLAELA

-253 DAEIAAAKR
+253 DAQIAAAKR
-262 RDALFARTLD
+262 RDALFARTLA
-272 ALGVPDAFPNAANNA
+272 ALNVPDAANAANNEHFLNDADAA
-287 NRSISSNAANNANRS
+287 NRPVSAFDANAAN
-302 ISSNAANNA
+302 
-311 NRSISSNAADNANLP
+311 
-326 KPSNAAN
+326 
-333 NANRSAP
+333 
-340 SNVANNANDA
+340 
-350 SSPNVV
+350 SPNVV

-393 WRRLAAAVRK
+393 WRRLTAAVRK
-403 TPLDRRA
+403 TPLPNRA
-410 EPQFPGDVRLTF
+410 EPQFPGNVRLTF